1 MNSRNEQDPAVDLRV
16 TTTLSQVVDVL
27 SEQGVQYALIGG
39 LGVALRGNVRATQDI
54 DLVVDAT
61 AEALLRVATA
71 LRGSG
76 LYVSDD
82 AVREAVAT
90 RGMFNAIDPESGWK
104 VDFIVRK
111 DRAFSTREFGR
122 RREIQFMGLSLT
134 VAEAEDVVLAKLEWA
149 KMGDSE
155 RQLRD
160 VAEILA
166 VQGSQL
172 DIIRIER
179 WAEELGVWN
188 QWRRVLELNDL
199 LGESV

>member
-1 MNSRNEQDPAVDLRV
+1 MSLEAL
-16 TTTLSQVVDVL
+16 LALLAKVL
-27 SEQGVQYALIGG
+27 GDEGVPYMLTGSLASSYHG
-39 LGVALRGNVRATQDI
+39 APRATQDI

-61 AEALLRVATA
+61 AEALLRVAIA

-111 DRAFSTREFGR
+111 DRAFSTKEFRR

-134 VAEAEDVVLAKLEWA
+134 VAQAEDVQTL
-149 KMGDSE
+149 
-155 RQLRD
+155 
-160 VAEILA
+160 
-166 VQGSQL
+166 
-172 DIIRIER
+172 
-179 WAEELGVWN
+179 
-188 QWRRVLELNDL
+188 
-199 LGESV
+199 

>member
-1 MNSRNEQDPAVDLRV
+1 
-16 TTTLSQVVDVL
+16 LSLEALLALLAKVL
-27 SEQGVQYALIGG
+27 GDEGVPYMLTGSLASSYHG
-39 LGVALRGNVRATQDI
+39 APRATQDI

-61 AEALLRVATA
+61 AEALLRVAIA

-111 DRAFSTREFGR
+111 DRAFSTKEFRR

-134 VAEAEDVVLAKLEWA
+134 VAQAEDVVLAKLEWA

-166 VQGSQL
+166 VQGPQL
-172 DIIRIER
+172 DVIRIER
-179 WAEELGVWN
+179 WAEELGVWK
-188 QWRRVLELNDL
+188 QWRRVLELNDFSD
-199 LGESV
+199 ESV